1 MLTEPKTLIAEDF
14 KIQFFSGYSICLRSD
29 GIIQLAFEKG
39 FHGTMEDAKTIVA
52 TFSKFK
58 SLPKPGLL
66 IIYDEDNTLSKEARE
81 YIASE
86 TVCSILKADAFVI
99 NGLAMRIIGNGYLK
113 INKPRRPT
121 RVFNSVTEA
130 INWLKRI

>member
-1 MLTEPKTLIAEDF
+1 MLTETQTLSTEDF

-39 FHGTMEDAKTIVA
+39 FHGNMQDAKIIVA
-52 TFSKFK
+52 AFSKFK
-58 SLPKPGLL
+58 SASKPGLL
-66 IIYDEDNTLSKEARE
+66 IIYDEDNTLSKDARE

-86 TVCSILKADAFVI
+86 NVCGILKADAFVV
-99 NGLAMRIIGNGYLK
+99 NGLAMRIIGNGFLR
-113 INKPRRPT
+113 INKPKRPT